1 MGHGQLT
8 DAWFAGVAA
17 QSSPRTAAAKLT
29 ESVTILM
36 EKSRAHYPL
45 ETVLKKVEEVGVA
58 AFTRTALENAR
69 HMGLD
74 GADAVLVVIGLTR
87 TDFYKSMTT
96 HGDHSVWQDVYHRQ
110 LDDERWVYIKL
121 TLREGA
127 VVIQFKER

>member
-1 MGHGQLT
+1 
-8 DAWFAGVAA
+8 
-17 QSSPRTAAAKLT
+17 
-29 ESVTILM
+29 
-36 EKSRAHYPL
+36 
-45 ETVLKKVEEVGVA
+45 
-58 AFTRTALENAR
+58 
-69 HMGLD
+69 MGLD